1 MTTTRMR
8 SRKAA
13 TTAVATPQPT
23 RTALFDTSPASKQPF
38 TWGRVP
44 ARDEAL
50 TIAGQPGALYSY
62 VGAMECGRD
71 WQYVLLVRYAER
83 MDATAARVVV
93 LAGWVLEEKEAG
105 YGDDC

>member
-1 MTTTRMR
+1 MTTTRTR
-8 SRKAA
+8 HRKAV
-13 TTAVATPQPT
+13 VATPQPT

-50 TIAGQPGALYSY
+50 TIAGQPGVWSY

-71 WQYVLLVRYAER
+71 WQYVLLVRYSER
-83 MDATAARVVV
+83 MDATAQRVVV
-93 LAGWVLEEKEAG
+93 LAGWVLEEKAVTVG
-105 YGDDC
+105 